1 MSDKSLDIIKKGTDE
16 IIGED
21 ILVKKLKSSKPL
33 TIKAGFDPTAPDLHL
48 GHTILLNKLRQFQDL
63 GHSVVFLIGDF
74 TATIGDPT
82 GKTELRPIL
91 SNEEVLKNAK
101 TYQNQVYKI
110 LDKNKTLV
118 KFNSEWLGKLSASE
132 LIQIIGSYSVAR
144 MLERDD
150 FKKRFKTNKNI
161 SIKEFIYPILQ
172 GYDSVVI
179 NADVELGG
187 TDQKFNLLMGRYF
200 QSLNNPDVEDVKQV
214 VITLPLLEGLDGV
227 KKMSKSLNNYIAIDD
242 SPKEMFG
249 KIMSIS
255 DELMWKYFEVL
266 SSISLKDLNALKK
279 SAAENKTNPRDAK
292 LDLGYEIVSRFYSDE
307 IAEKSKNDFLS
318 VFQQNKIPDEID
330 LVEISQMPLPNIL
343 KHVGFV
349 KSTSEA
355 RRLIEQKAL
364 KIDDNVEESV
374 NKVLEKGTYLLKLGK
389 KKFIRVKIANT

>member
-21 ILVKKLKSSKPL
+21 ILVKKLKSSRPL

-91 SNEEVLKNAK
+91 SNEEVIQNAK

-118 KFNSEWLGKLSASE
+118 KFNSKWLGKLSASE
-132 LIQIIGSYSVAR
+132 LIQVIGSYSVAR

-172 GYDSVVI
+172 GYDSVVL

-200 QSLNNPDVEDVKQV
+200 QSLNNPDVEDAKQV

-266 SSISLKDLNALKK
+266 SSISLK
-279 SAAENKTNPRDAK
+279 
-292 LDLGYEIVSRFYSDE
+292 
-307 IAEKSKNDFLS
+307 LS
-318 VFQQNKIPDEID
+318 
-330 LVEISQMPLPNIL
+330 
-343 KHVGFV
+343 
-349 KSTSEA
+349 
-355 RRLIEQKAL
+355 LIH
-364 KIDDNVEESV
+364 I
-374 NKVLEKGTYLLKLGK
+374 
-389 KKFIRVKIANT
+389 

>member
-16 IIGED
+16 IISED
-21 ILVKKLKSSKPL
+21 ILVKKLQSSKPL

-63 GHSVVFLIGDF
+63 GHTVVFLIGDF

-82 GKTELRPIL
+82 GKTELRPVL
-91 SNEEVLKNAK
+91 SNDEVLKNAE

-110 LDKNKTLV
+110 LDKNRTVV

-172 GYDSVVI
+172 GYDSVI
-179 NADVELGG
+179 LNADVELGG

-200 QSLNNPDVEDVKQV
+200 QSLNNPDIEDAKQV

-255 DELMWKYFEVL
+255 DELMWKYYEVL
-266 SSISLKDLNALKK
+266 SSISSNELKVLKQ
-279 SAAENKTNPRDAK
+279 SATENKINPRDAK
-292 LDLGYEIVSRFYSDE
+292 LNLGYEIVSRFYSDE

-318 VFQQNKIPDEID
+318 IFQQNKIPDEID
-330 LVEISQMPLPNIL
+330 LVEIDSMPLPNIL

-374 NKVLEKGTYLLKLGK
+374 NKILNQGTYLLKLGK
-389 KKFIRVKIANT
+389 KKFIRVKIVNT